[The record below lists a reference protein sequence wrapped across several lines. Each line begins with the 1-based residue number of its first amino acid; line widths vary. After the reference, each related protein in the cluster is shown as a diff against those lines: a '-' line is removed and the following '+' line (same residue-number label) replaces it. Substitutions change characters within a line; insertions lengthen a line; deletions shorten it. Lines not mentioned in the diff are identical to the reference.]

1 MATMEKHTAGEEVAE
16 GVLRIDDGVVNFYL
30 VSEGDQLALIDAGFP
45 LDWGRFTEAV
55 GRLGRRPGDVRDV
68 VLTHGHIDHIGIA
81 ERARKELGATVRV
94 HPADRPLLDHPLK
107 IAESEKSPL
116 RYLTNSATVTLF
128 AKGLIGGAPLGKR
141 VQDVVTFSDGEVLE
155 SVAGRPK
162 VVHCPGHTDG
172 HCALHLEG
180 RGVLFAGDAIVT
192 RNPYTG
198 ETGPRI
204 VSAAAT
210 KDTRQNLASLDALL
224 PTGAQTVLTGHGEP
238 WRDGIARAVELAKA
252 AGVS

>member
-81 ERARKELGATVRV
+81 ERARKELGATVHV

-107 IAESEKSPL
+107 IAKSERSPVFYL
-116 RYLTNSATVTLF
+116 RHGATRALF
-128 AKGLIGGAPLGKR
+128 AQGLVKGAPLGKK
-141 VQDVVTFSDGEVLE
+141 VQQV
-155 SVAGRPK
+155 R
-162 VVHCPGHTDG
+162 
-172 HCALHLEG
+172 
-180 RGVLFAGDAIVT
+180 
-192 RNPYTG
+192 
-198 ETGPRI
+198 
-204 VSAAAT
+204 
-210 KDTRQNLASLDALL
+210 
-224 PTGAQTVLTGHGEP
+224 
-238 WRDGIARAVELAKA
+238 
-252 AGVS
+252 